1 MISPFLAAAREKSPS
16 ELFPDQ
22 AGTKLKPEG
31 EKSDRFA
38 RLLHRCEQQPE
49 VPLTDNGPKE
59 IHSAMPHAAF
69 TAMLRRMT
77 GVGAGDAVP
86 LENGGAEAALSEEE
100 TEILVSGEIPGEG
113 DLSQEEA
120 LSFPGILPPESSPDG
135 EFAASAAGMV
145 VRDDVSLPA
154 AREGGRGMI
163 VSPAEEQGGPA
174 SGTVSSFGFPSK
186 DNVPGRA
193 DAGFL
198 QKEASGNPEMN
209 EQEDLAVPEK
219 RFSDVLSDRDR
230 PAPENQFSGILS
242 DEDGLKTSPS
252 AKNEPAPGKNAEPLS
267 GGSVP
272 EGQEKNGG
280 AGNQE
285 NRLLPSASRKDDL
298 SAGISGN
305 GDGEKG
311 EGRQSM
317 SGKNDGTGAALFSQ
331 RPAQGTEG
339 VRTER
344 FPVPGGF
351 ARELA
356 LAGRNGEAL
365 EDGMHNVVRFMRTE
379 GHHRASMIVD
389 PPALGRVE
397 IELAST
403 SGGVEASIRVG
414 NEQLRQLVQDQIT
427 VLRTHLQQQGV
438 QVAELTVDIRDSGRE
453 GHGEARDGAKD
464 RNARVSGMAGTAEED
479 IPSFAV
485 DLEKGLLHWVA

>member
-77 GVGAGDAVP
+77 GVGAGDAAP

-100 TEILVSGEIPGEG
+100 TEILISGEIPGEG

-120 LSFPGILPPESSPDG
+120 LSFPGTLPPESSPDG

-154 AREGGRGMI
+154 AREGGRGMT

-252 AKNEPAPGKNAEPLS
+252 AKNEPVPGKNAEP
-267 GGSVP
+267 
-272 EGQEKNGG
+272 
-280 AGNQE
+280 
-285 NRLLPSASRKDDL
+285 L

>member
-49 VPLTDNGPKE
+49 IPLTDNGPKE
-59 IHSAMPHAAF
+59 IHSAVSHAVF

-77 GVGAGDAVP
+77 GGGAGDAVP

-100 TEILVSGEIPGEG
+100 TEILLSDAIPGEG

-120 LSFPGILPPESSPDG
+120 LSFPGTLPPESSPDG

-209 EQEDLAVPEK
+209 KQEDLAVPEK

-252 AKNEPAPGKNAEPLS
+252 AKNEPAPGKNAEP
-267 GGSVP
+267 
-272 EGQEKNGG
+272 
-280 AGNQE
+280 
-285 NRLLPSASRKDDL
+285 L

>member
-77 GVGAGDAVP
+77 GVGAGDAAP

-100 TEILVSGEIPGEG
+100 TEILLSDAIPGEG

-120 LSFPGILPPESSPDG
+120 LSFPGTLPPESSPDG

-252 AKNEPAPGKNAEPLS
+252 AKNEPAPGKNAEP
-267 GGSVP
+267 
-272 EGQEKNGG
+272 
-280 AGNQE
+280 
-285 NRLLPSASRKDDL
+285 L

>member
-77 GVGAGDAVP
+77 GVGAGDAAP

-100 TEILVSGEIPGEG
+100 TEILLSDAIPGEG

-120 LSFPGILPPESSPDG
+120 LSFPGTLPPESSPDG
-135 EFAASAAGMV
+135 ESAASAAGMV

-252 AKNEPAPGKNAEPLS
+252 AKNEPVPGKNAEP
-267 GGSVP
+267 
-272 EGQEKNGG
+272 
-280 AGNQE
+280 
-285 NRLLPSASRKDDL
+285 L

>member
-1 MISPFLAAAREKSPS
+1 
-16 ELFPDQ
+16 
-22 AGTKLKPEG
+22 
-31 EKSDRFA
+31 
-38 RLLHRCEQQPE
+38 
-49 VPLTDNGPKE
+49 
-59 IHSAMPHAAF
+59 
-69 TAMLRRMT
+69 MT
-77 GVGAGDAVP
+77 
-86 LENGGAEAALSEEE
+86 
-100 TEILVSGEIPGEG
+100 
-113 DLSQEEA
+113 
-120 LSFPGILPPESSPDG
+120 
-135 EFAASAAGMV
+135 
-145 VRDDVSLPA
+145 
-154 AREGGRGMI
+154 

-252 AKNEPAPGKNAEPLS
+252 AKNEPVPGKNAEP
-267 GGSVP
+267 
-272 EGQEKNGG
+272 
-280 AGNQE
+280 
-285 NRLLPSASRKDDL
+285 L

-438 QVAELTVDIRDSGRE
+438 QVAELTVDIRDSGKE
-453 GHGEARDGAKD
+453 GRGETRDGAKD
-464 RNARVSGMAGTAEED
+464 RNLRGSRMVGAAEED

-485 DLEKGLLHWVA
+485 DLEQGLLHWVA

>member
-77 GVGAGDAVP
+77 GVGAGDAAP

-100 TEILVSGEIPGEG
+100 TEILISGEIPGEG

-120 LSFPGILPPESSPDG
+120 LSFPGTLPPESSPDG
-135 EFAASAAGMV
+135 ESAASAAGMV

-252 AKNEPAPGKNAEPLS
+252 AKNEPVPGKNAEP
-267 GGSVP
+267 
-272 EGQEKNGG
+272 
-280 AGNQE
+280 
-285 NRLLPSASRKDDL
+285 L

>member
-49 VPLTDNGPKE
+49 IPLTDNGPKE

-77 GVGAGDAVP
+77 GVGAGDAAP

-100 TEILVSGEIPGEG
+100 TEILISGEIPGEG

-120 LSFPGILPPESSPDG
+120 LSFPGTLPPESSPDG

-154 AREGGRGMI
+154 AREGGRGMT

-252 AKNEPAPGKNAEPLS
+252 AKNEPVPGKNAEP
-267 GGSVP
+267 
-272 EGQEKNGG
+272 
-280 AGNQE
+280 
-285 NRLLPSASRKDDL
+285 L

>member
-77 GVGAGDAVP
+77 GVGAGDAAP

-100 TEILVSGEIPGEG
+100 TEILLSGEIPGEG

-120 LSFPGILPPESSPDG
+120 LSFPGTLPPESSPDG
-135 EFAASAAGMV
+135 ESAASAAGMV

-154 AREGGRGMI
+154 AREGGRGMT

-252 AKNEPAPGKNAEPLS
+252 AKNEPVPGKNAEP
-267 GGSVP
+267 
-272 EGQEKNGG
+272 
-280 AGNQE
+280 
-285 NRLLPSASRKDDL
+285 L

>member
-77 GVGAGDAVP
+77 GVGAGDAAP

-100 TEILVSGEIPGEG
+100 TEILLSDAIPGEG

-120 LSFPGILPPESSPDG
+120 LSFPGTLPPESSPDG

-209 EQEDLAVPEK
+209 KQEDLAVPEK

-252 AKNEPAPGKNAEPLS
+252 AKNEPAPGKNAEP
-267 GGSVP
+267 
-272 EGQEKNGG
+272 
-280 AGNQE
+280 
-285 NRLLPSASRKDDL
+285 L

>member
-77 GVGAGDAVP
+77 GVGAGDAAP

-100 TEILVSGEIPGEG
+100 TEILISGEIPGEG

-120 LSFPGILPPESSPDG
+120 LSFPGTLPPESSPDG
-135 EFAASAAGMV
+135 ESAASAAGMV

-154 AREGGRGMI
+154 AREGGRGMT

-252 AKNEPAPGKNAEPLS
+252 AKNEPVPGKNAEP
-267 GGSVP
+267 
-272 EGQEKNGG
+272 
-280 AGNQE
+280 
-285 NRLLPSASRKDDL
+285 L

>member
-22 AGTKLKPEG
+22 VGTKLKPEG

-49 VPLTDNGPKE
+49 IPLTDNGPKE
-59 IHSAMPHAAF
+59 IHSAVSHAVS

-77 GVGAGDAVP
+77 GGGAGDAVP

-100 TEILVSGEIPGEG
+100 TEILLSDAIPGEG

-120 LSFPGILPPESSPDG
+120 LSFPGTLPPESSPDG

-145 VRDDVSLPA
+145 VRDDVYLPA

-209 EQEDLAVPEK
+209 KQEDLAVPEK

-252 AKNEPAPGKNAEPLS
+252 AKNEPVPGKNAEP
-267 GGSVP
+267 
-272 EGQEKNGG
+272 
-280 AGNQE
+280 
-285 NRLLPSASRKDDL
+285 L

>member
-49 VPLTDNGPKE
+49 IPLTDNGPKE

-77 GVGAGDAVP
+77 GVGAGDAAP

-100 TEILVSGEIPGEG
+100 TEILLSDAIPGEG

-120 LSFPGILPPESSPDG
+120 LSFPGTLPPESSPDG
-135 EFAASAAGMV
+135 ESAASAAGMV

-154 AREGGRGMI
+154 AREGGRGMT

-252 AKNEPAPGKNAEPLS
+252 AKNEPVPGKNAEP
-267 GGSVP
+267 
-272 EGQEKNGG
+272 
-280 AGNQE
+280 
-285 NRLLPSASRKDDL
+285 L

-438 QVAELTVDIRDSGRE
+438 QVAELTVDIRDSGKE
-453 GHGEARDGAKD
+453 GRGETRDGAKD
-464 RNARVSGMAGTAEED
+464 RNLRGSRMVGAAEED

-485 DLEKGLLHWVA
+485 DLEQGLLHWVA

>member
-59 IHSAMPHAAF
+59 IHSAVSHAVF

-77 GVGAGDAVP
+77 GGGAGDAVP

-100 TEILVSGEIPGEG
+100 TEILLSDAIPGEG

-120 LSFPGILPPESSPDG
+120 LSFPGTLPPESSPDG

-154 AREGGRGMI
+154 TREGGRGMI

-209 EQEDLAVPEK
+209 KQEDLAVPEK

-252 AKNEPAPGKNAEPLS
+252 AKNEPAPGKNAEP
-267 GGSVP
+267 
-272 EGQEKNGG
+272 
-280 AGNQE
+280 
-285 NRLLPSASRKDDL
+285 L

-464 RNARVSGMAGTAEED
+464 RNASVSGMAGTAEED

>member
-77 GVGAGDAVP
+77 GVGAGDAAP

-100 TEILVSGEIPGEG
+100 TEILLSDAIPGEG

-120 LSFPGILPPESSPDG
+120 LSFPGTLPPESSPDG

-154 AREGGRGMI
+154 AREGGRGMM

-252 AKNEPAPGKNAEPLS
+252 AKNEPRPGKNAEP
-267 GGSVP
+267 
-272 EGQEKNGG
+272 
-280 AGNQE
+280 
-285 NRLLPSASRKDDL
+285 L

>member
-77 GVGAGDAVP
+77 GVGAGDAAP

-100 TEILVSGEIPGEG
+100 TEILISGEISGKG

-120 LSFPGILPPESSPDG
+120 LSFPGTLPPESSPDG

-209 EQEDLAVPEK
+209 KQEDLAVPEK

-252 AKNEPAPGKNAEPLS
+252 AKNEPAPGKNAEP
-267 GGSVP
+267 
-272 EGQEKNGG
+272 
-280 AGNQE
+280 
-285 NRLLPSASRKDDL
+285 L

>member
-49 VPLTDNGPKE
+49 IPLTDNGPKE
-59 IHSAMPHAAF
+59 IHSAVSHAVF

-77 GVGAGDAVP
+77 GGGAGDAVP

-100 TEILVSGEIPGEG
+100 TEILLSDAIPGEG

-120 LSFPGILPPESSPDG
+120 LSFPGTLPPESSPDG

-209 EQEDLAVPEK
+209 KQEDLAVPEK

-252 AKNEPAPGKNAEPLS
+252 AKNEPVPGKNAEP
-267 GGSVP
+267 
-272 EGQEKNGG
+272 
-280 AGNQE
+280 
-285 NRLLPSASRKDDL
+285 L

>member
-77 GVGAGDAVP
+77 GVGAGDAAP

-100 TEILVSGEIPGEG
+100 TEILLSDAIPGEG

-120 LSFPGILPPESSPDG
+120 LSFPGTLPPESSPDG
-135 EFAASAAGMV
+135 ESAASAAGMV

-154 AREGGRGMI
+154 AREGGRGMT

-252 AKNEPAPGKNAEPLS
+252 AKNEPVPGKNAEP
-267 GGSVP
+267 
-272 EGQEKNGG
+272 
-280 AGNQE
+280 
-285 NRLLPSASRKDDL
+285 L

>member
-77 GVGAGDAVP
+77 GVGAGDAAP

-100 TEILVSGEIPGEG
+100 TEILLSDAIPGEG

-120 LSFPGILPPESSPDG
+120 LSFPGTLPPESSPDG

-154 AREGGRGMI
+154 AREGGRGMT

-252 AKNEPAPGKNAEPLS
+252 AKNEPVPGKNAEP
-267 GGSVP
+267 
-272 EGQEKNGG
+272 
-280 AGNQE
+280 
-285 NRLLPSASRKDDL
+285 L

>member
-77 GVGAGDAVP
+77 GVGAGDAAP

-100 TEILVSGEIPGEG
+100 TEILLSDAIPGEG

-120 LSFPGILPPESSPDG
+120 LSFPGTLPPESSPDG
-135 EFAASAAGMV
+135 ESAASAAGMV

-154 AREGGRGMI
+154 AREGGRGMT

-193 DAGFL
+193 DAGSL

-252 AKNEPAPGKNAEPLS
+252 AKNEPVPGKNAEP
-267 GGSVP
+267 
-272 EGQEKNGG
+272 
-280 AGNQE
+280 
-285 NRLLPSASRKDDL
+285 L

>member
-77 GVGAGDAVP
+77 GVGAGDAAP

-100 TEILVSGEIPGEG
+100 TEILVSGEISGKG

-120 LSFPGILPPESSPDG
+120 LSFPGTLPPESSPDG
-135 EFAASAAGMV
+135 ESAASAAGMV

-154 AREGGRGMI
+154 AREGGRGMT

-252 AKNEPAPGKNAEPLS
+252 AKNEPVPGKNAEP
-267 GGSVP
+267 
-272 EGQEKNGG
+272 
-280 AGNQE
+280 
-285 NRLLPSASRKDDL
+285 L

>member
-77 GVGAGDAVP
+77 GVGAGDAAP

-100 TEILVSGEIPGEG
+100 TEILISGEIPGEG

-120 LSFPGILPPESSPDG
+120 LSFPGTLPPESSPDG
-135 EFAASAAGMV
+135 ESAASAAGMV

-154 AREGGRGMI
+154 AREGGRGMT

-209 EQEDLAVPEK
+209 KQEDLAVPEK

-252 AKNEPAPGKNAEPLS
+252 AKNEPVPGKNAEP
-267 GGSVP
+267 
-272 EGQEKNGG
+272 
-280 AGNQE
+280 
-285 NRLLPSASRKDDL
+285 L

>member
-77 GVGAGDAVP
+77 GVGAGDAAP

-100 TEILVSGEIPGEG
+100 TEILISGEISGKG

-120 LSFPGILPPESSPDG
+120 LSFPGTLPPESSPDG

-209 EQEDLAVPEK
+209 KQEDLAVPEK

-252 AKNEPAPGKNAEPLS
+252 AKNEPVPGKNAEP
-267 GGSVP
+267 
-272 EGQEKNGG
+272 
-280 AGNQE
+280 
-285 NRLLPSASRKDDL
+285 L

>member
-77 GVGAGDAVP
+77 GVGAGDAAP
-86 LENGGAEAALSEEE
+86 LENGGAEAALSEEK
-100 TEILVSGEIPGEG
+100 TEILLSGEIPGEG

-120 LSFPGILPPESSPDG
+120 LSFPGTLPPESSPDG
-135 EFAASAAGMV
+135 ESAASAAGMV

-154 AREGGRGMI
+154 AREGGRGMT

-252 AKNEPAPGKNAEPLS
+252 AKNEPVPGKNAEP
-267 GGSVP
+267 
-272 EGQEKNGG
+272 
-280 AGNQE
+280 
-285 NRLLPSASRKDDL
+285 L

>member
-69 TAMLRRMT
+69 TAMLRRMA
-77 GVGAGDAVP
+77 GVGAGDAAP

-100 TEILVSGEIPGEG
+100 TEILLSDAIPGEG

-120 LSFPGILPPESSPDG
+120 LSFPGTLPPESSPDG
-135 EFAASAAGMV
+135 ESAASAAGMV

-154 AREGGRGMI
+154 AREGGRGMT

-252 AKNEPAPGKNAEPLS
+252 AKNEPVPGKNAEP
-267 GGSVP
+267 
-272 EGQEKNGG
+272 
-280 AGNQE
+280 
-285 NRLLPSASRKDDL
+285 L

>member
-1 MISPFLAAAREKSPS
+1 
-16 ELFPDQ
+16 
-22 AGTKLKPEG
+22 
-31 EKSDRFA
+31 
-38 RLLHRCEQQPE
+38 
-49 VPLTDNGPKE
+49 
-59 IHSAMPHAAF
+59 
-69 TAMLRRMT
+69 
-77 GVGAGDAVP
+77 
-86 LENGGAEAALSEEE
+86 
-100 TEILVSGEIPGEG
+100 
-113 DLSQEEA
+113 
-120 LSFPGILPPESSPDG
+120 
-135 EFAASAAGMV
+135 
-145 VRDDVSLPA
+145 
-154 AREGGRGMI
+154 
-163 VSPAEEQGGPA
+163 
-174 SGTVSSFGFPSK
+174 
-186 DNVPGRA
+186 
-193 DAGFL
+193 
-198 QKEASGNPEMN
+198 
-209 EQEDLAVPEK
+209 
-219 RFSDVLSDRDR
+219 
-230 PAPENQFSGILS
+230 
-242 DEDGLKTSPS
+242 
-252 AKNEPAPGKNAEPLS
+252 
-267 GGSVP
+267 VP

>member
-49 VPLTDNGPKE
+49 IPLTDNGPKE
-59 IHSAMPHAAF
+59 IHSAVPHAVF

-77 GVGAGDAVP
+77 GGGAGDAVP

-100 TEILVSGEIPGEG
+100 TEILLSDAIPGEG

-120 LSFPGILPPESSPDG
+120 LSFPGTLPPESSPDG
-135 EFAASAAGMV
+135 ESAASAAGMV

-154 AREGGRGMI
+154 AREGGRGMT

-252 AKNEPAPGKNAEPLS
+252 AKNEPVPGKNAEP
-267 GGSVP
+267 
-272 EGQEKNGG
+272 
-280 AGNQE
+280 
-285 NRLLPSASRKDDL
+285 L

>member
-77 GVGAGDAVP
+77 GGGAGDAAP

-100 TEILVSGEIPGEG
+100 TEILISGEISGKG

-120 LSFPGILPPESSPDG
+120 LSFPGTLPPESSPDG

-209 EQEDLAVPEK
+209 KQEDLAVPEK

-252 AKNEPAPGKNAEPLS
+252 AKNEPVPGKNAEP
-267 GGSVP
+267 
-272 EGQEKNGG
+272 
-280 AGNQE
+280 
-285 NRLLPSASRKDDL
+285 L

-331 RPAQGTEG
+331 RPAQGTEE

>member
-77 GVGAGDAVP
+77 GVGAGDAAP

-100 TEILVSGEIPGEG
+100 TEILLSDAIPGEG

-120 LSFPGILPPESSPDG
+120 LSFPGTLPPESSPDG

-209 EQEDLAVPEK
+209 KQEDLAVPEK

-252 AKNEPAPGKNAEPLS
+252 AKNEPVPGKNAEP
-267 GGSVP
+267 
-272 EGQEKNGG
+272 
-280 AGNQE
+280 
-285 NRLLPSASRKDDL
+285 L